1 MEIKTEPD
9 SDDITEHP
17 HDDTPSTGI
26 LFFLYCFFL
35 LLHSVHKMCTVLAF
49 LLQYMSRVLSVIR
62 YQSNCFL
69 LLFIAYL
76 ICILYIFC
84 YA

>member
-49 LLQYMSRVLSVIR
+49 LL
-62 YQSNCFL
+62 
-69 LLFIAYL
+69 
-76 ICILYIFC
+76 
-84 YA
+84 